1 MSRAGSPYRKLF
13 TGATLLLG
21 LLAGAAAAE
30 PPETD
35 GRTQLLQQADSI
47 KTSNHVEFVKL
58 LEQLDGDAAGL
69 SQDQR
74 WYLRYLDAWQVAYAG
89 DYDRASTL
97 LSDFIDRSPD
107 ATLRFRATATLVNIL
122 GIGHRSE
129 EAFTRLSQLLEQLP
143 QIVDQHAR
151 FQGLGEAAQMLIAAG
166 QYDLA
171 AGYAEQ
177 MLMEI
182 PPGESAC
189 KGMTYKLHAHF
200 RSGRM
205 QTLDPE
211 FHKGVEICVKSG
223 ETLFANELRGDIA
236 SFSIHHGRAADAVAL
251 LEANYADVRRAEYPI
266 LTSQF
271 SALLAQAYWKAN
283 DATRARKFAVAAI
296 DDAIKSE
303 FTEPLSMAYELLYR
317 IEEQQGN
324 FHAALAYHE
333 KYMEA
338 DKGYLTDVSAKT
350 LAYQIV
356 NQQVQAKKGQVDALN
371 KQNQILQLQQALDHK
386 AVETGR
392 LYIILLLTVLAS
404 IGLLLYRL
412 KRSQLRF
419 MKLARRDGLT
429 GICNRQHFV
438 EEAEQALR
446 YAARSARTAGFI
458 IIDLDHFK
466 LVNDTHGHAVGD
478 QVLKRAVTIC
488 AGHLNSCDVFGRLG
502 GEEFGILLP
511 ECGAL
516 QTFDRA
522 EQIRLA
528 IASASTSDG
537 VRDVTITAS
546 LGVSSTDQCGYEL
559 HHLLG
564 EADNALYQAK
574 RDGRNRVVSSRVD
587 DHPLSPYLIEAN
599 G

>member
-1 MSRAGSPYRKLF
+1 M
-13 TGATLLLG
+13 LLG
-21 LLAGAAAAE
+21 LLAGVAAAD

-35 GRTQLLQQADSI
+35 SRTRQLQRADSI
-47 KTSNHVEFVKL
+47 KTSNHVAFLKL
-58 LEQLDGDAAGL
+58 LEQLDRDDAAL
-69 SQDQR
+69 SADQR

-97 LSDFIDRSPD
+97 LSDFIDHSPD

-129 EAFTRLSQLLEQLP
+129 EAFTRLNQLLEQLP
-143 QIVDQHAR
+143 QIVDQRAR

-177 MLMEI
+177 MLSEI

-189 KGMTYKLHAHF
+189 KGMTYKLHSHF
-200 RSGRM
+200 RSSRM
-205 QTLDPE
+205 QTLHPD
-211 FHKGVEICVKSG
+211 FAKGVETCVKSG

-236 SFSIHHGRAADAVAL
+236 NFDIHHGRTADAVAL
-251 LEANYADVRRAEYPI
+251 LEANYADVQRAEYPI
-266 LTSQF
+266 LSSQF
-271 SALLAQAYWKAN
+271 SALLAQAYWKAD
-283 DATRARKFAVAAI
+283 DAARARKFAIAAI

-317 IEEQQGN
+317 IEVQQGN
-324 FHAALAYHE
+324 YRAALAYHE

-356 NQQVQAKKGQVDALN
+356 NQQVQAKKVQLETLN

-386 AVETGR
+386 AVEAGR

-446 YAARSARTAGFI
+446 YAARSARTAGLI

-478 QVLKRAVTIC
+478 QVLKRAVALC
-488 AGHLNSCDVFGRLG
+488 AAQLNSCDVFGRLG

-511 ECGAL
+511 ECGSVQA
-516 QTFDRA
+516 FDRA
-522 EQIRLA
+522 ERIRLA
-528 IASASTSDG
+528 IATATTSDG
-537 VRDVTITAS
+537 VREVSITAS

-559 HHLLG
+559 HRLLA

-574 RDGRNRVVSSRVD
+574 RDGRNRVVSSRAD
-587 DHPLSPYLIEAN
+587 DHPLSPYLVEAN